1 MKAAVIVFPGSNCDR
16 DLAIALEMVGFEV
29 SKIWHKNSHL
39 EKNIDLV
46 AIPGGFSFGDYLR
59 VGAIAASSPIC
70 KSIISHGERGGYILG
85 VCNGFQILTETG
97 LLPGALLRNN
107 GLKYICKTI
116 DLKVETSD
124 SIFTNRYNPSNV
136 IKLPIA
142 HHDGNYNASMRDI
155 ERMKDQG
162 LIAFR
167 YCENPNG
174 SIDDIAGIL
183 SPNKRVLG
191 MMPHPERAA
200 EQAHGNVDGVRFF
213 KGLADI
219 VSFA

>member
-29 SKIWHKNSHL
+29 SKVWHKNSHL

-124 SIFTNRYNPSNV
+124 SIFTNRYNRSNV

-142 HHDGNYNASMRDI
+142 HHDGNYNANMEDI
-155 ERMKDQG
+155 DRMKEQG